1 MAEKRGLPKGLTNN
15 PNGRPKGSKNRFS
28 FDVRTFIYD
37 NVSNDRFIKDIFTDI
52 DAIEEA
58 DKRAKLKLELIKLFV
73 PRPLNIDEQKDKDIK
88 SAIWEKLSGQAK
100 DEDGFSNTSKKFEL
114 LTSNELVTI

>member
-1 MAEKRGLPKGLTNN
+1 MAEKRGLPKGKTNN

-37 NVSNDRFIKDIFTDI
+37 NVANDRFIKDIFTDI

-73 PRPLNIDEQKDKDIK
+73 PRPLNDVEEKDKDIR
-88 SAIWEKLSGQAK
+88 SAIYNKLSGN
-100 DEDGFSNTSKKFEL
+100 SM
-114 LTSNELVTI
+114 